1 MSAAIPTQR
10 RRGSASDTWPR
21 VRLGEVCNINM
32 GQSPESSTYN
42 SSSEG
47 LPFYQGNADFGIIH
61 PKPRVWCSAP
71 VKIAKAGDLLISVRA
86 PIGALNFA
94 NERCCIGRGLA
105 ALSALPNVEYG
116 FLYYALKSKVAE
128 LNAKGTGSTFKAIN
142 KRALSAISI
151 VLPPLAIQRRIAA
164 KLDLLCD
171 IVAKRKN
178 QLSQLNQLVKSRFV
192 EMFGDVHD
200 SVAIG
205 QACVVMNGYAF
216 KSAQYVSDGIRVI
229 RITNVQQG
237 YMEDPNPEFY
247 PREKEGEIQKY
258 MLQENDL
265 LISLT
270 GNVGRVALL
279 PKEFLPAGLNQRV
292 GCLRIRSGINLLKS
306 YLYWALNNQTFECA
320 CIESSRG
327 VAQKN
332 MSSEWLKQYLIP
344 IPPLA
349 LQREFAAFVEKV
361 DKLAAAVKRGLE
373 AAERLYR
380 QQMQEFFG
388 EAATKT
394 AETTK
399 TTKTANAGGFSLSGL
414 STPSQ
419 GLNSPVGHRAKGG
432 NANG

>member
-1 MSAAIPTQR
+1 MREVSAAIPTQR
-10 RRGSASDTWPR
+10 RGGAENGSWPR

-47 LPFYQGNADFGIIH
+47 LPFYQGNADFGTIH

-164 KLDLLCD
+164 KLDRLCD

-192 EMFGDVHD
+192 EMFGDLARNQNQWGIVAFDDVAEIEGGLTTDFEKYSNCPHIGID
-200 SVAIG
+200 SIEKDTG
-205 QACVVMNGYAF
+205 TLKGYRT
-216 KSAQYVSDGIRVI
+216 VSEDKLSSGKYHFTARHIIYSKIR
-229 RITNVQQG
+229 
-237 YMEDPNPEFY
+237 PNLN
-247 PREKEGEIQKY
+247 K
-258 MLQENDL
+258 
-265 LISLT
+265 
-270 GNVGRVALL
+270 VALPAVEGLCSADAYAIL
-279 PKEFLPAGLNQRV
+279 PKKNVERIFLAFV
-292 GCLRIRSGINLLKS
+292 LRSRCFLDYIIPLSGRSGMPK
-306 YLYWALNNQTFECA
+306 ANQVQV
-320 CIESSRG
+320 RG
-327 VAQKN
+327 FQFP
-332 MSSEWLKQYLIP
+332 L
-344 IPPLA
+344 PPLA

-361 DKLAAAVKRGLE
+361 DKLAFAVRESLE
-373 AAERLYR
+373 SAEKLYR
-380 QQMQEFFG
+380 QQLS
-388 EAATKT
+388 EAFA
-394 AETTK
+394 
-399 TTKTANAGGFSLSGL
+399 
-414 STPSQ
+414 
-419 GLNSPVGHRAKGG
+419 
-432 NANG
+432 